1 MCSKWRAMTSGLL
14 ACLLMTLA
22 GIASAHG
29 ASVGSLYIDHPYALP
44 DTAVS
49 NQWIIYFR
57 GIKNEGT
64 TPDRLTHASTPIAAE
79 VIFQQALPPL
89 GSDKFTTLTF
99 IELPANTNTPRR
111 RHPGEYR
118 LLLKD
123 LKQSIKDG
131 DRFDLTLAFE
141 RAGTETVVVYV
152 QSGQGGLSE
161 DHKHK

>member
-22 GIASAHG
+22 GLVFAHG
-29 ASVGSLYIDHPYALP
+29 ASVGSLYIDHPYAMP
-44 DTAVS
+44 NPTVA
-49 NQWIIYFR
+49 NQWFVYFR

-79 VIFQQALPPL
+79 AIFQQALPPL
-89 GSDKFTTLTF
+89 GSDKFTTLTS

-111 RHPGEYR
+111 HHLGEYR

-123 LKQSIKDG
+123 LKHQIKDG
-131 DRFDLTLAFE
+131 DRFDLTLTFE
-141 RAGTETVVVYV
+141 HAGTETVTVYV
-152 QSGQGGLSE
+152 QSGSDGLPD
-161 DHKHK
+161 DHKH

>member
-1 MCSKWRAMTSGLL
+1 MYSKWRAMTGGLL
-14 ACLLMTLA
+14 ACLFMTLT
-22 GIASAHG
+22 GIVFAHG

-44 DTAVS
+44 NPAIA

-57 GIKNEGT
+57 GIKNDGS

-89 GSDKFTTLTF
+89 GSDKFTTLTS
-99 IELPANTNTPRR
+99 IELPAKTNTPRR

-123 LKQSIKDG
+123 LQQPIKNG
-131 DRFDLTLAFE
+131 DRFSLTLSFE
-141 RAGTETVVVYV
+141 RAGIETVTVYV
-152 QSGQGGLSE
+152 QDSS
-161 DHKHK
+161 KT